1 MADDTKL
8 IERLMR
14 RFKGVPNFDESDAID
29 LVEEAKEAHESDAS
43 DELILLYAQVQGA
56 WQIAFGAAHYF
67 RFRDGEEEVDKSMVA
82 ESYRKLAKD
91 LQADYDEEQG
101 RTIGNGFRIMTR
113 ADRPRTTPPTGE
125 SGQS

>member
-29 LVEEAKEAHESDAS
+29 LVEEDKEEHETDVSV
-43 DELILLYAQVQGA
+43 ELILLYAQVQGA
-56 WQIAFGAAHYF
+56 WQIAFGVAHYF
-67 RFRDGEEEVDKSMVA
+67 RFRDGEEEVDKSMIA
-82 ESYRKLAKD
+82 DNYRKLAKD
-91 LQADYDEEQG
+91 LQADYDKEQG
-101 RTIGNGFRIMTR
+101 RTIGNGFRVMTR
-113 ADRPRTTPPTGE
+113 IDRPRTTPPTGE

>member
-1 MADDTKL
+1 
-8 IERLMR
+8 
-14 RFKGVPNFDESDAID
+14 FDESDAIEH
-29 LVEEAKEAHESDAS
+29 VIEAKEANESDTS
-43 DELILLYAQVQGA
+43 NELKLLYAQIQSA
-56 WQIAFGAAHYF
+56 WQIADGAAQYF

-91 LQADYDEEQG
+91 LQADYDKEQG